1 MFGFGKKTEA
11 CFFCPAPA
19 GKWKLDINTAE
30 GVITKHICDECK
42 DYLGC
47 MASGESLY
55 NMYREFEEAEEP
67 DEDE

>member
-1 MFGFGKKTEA
+1 MLGFGKKTEA

-42 DYLGC
+42 EYLTRI
-47 MASGESLY
+47 SNGESIYELAVE
-55 NMYREFEEAEEP
+55 RFTK
-67 DEDE
+67 DEDSDE

>member
-30 GVITKHICDECK
+30 GVIMKHICDECRE
-42 DYLGC
+42 YLERIR
-47 MASGESLY
+47 AGESLY
-55 NMYREFEEAEEP
+55 DLIAP
-67 DEDE
+67 DEEFVDER

>member
-30 GVITKHICDECK
+30 GVITKHICDKCK
-42 DYLGC
+42 DYLGR